1 MVHAAG
7 MKGEAKGLE
16 GSAVSNA
23 LRQGFRPRDPRIKV
37 LLPSRMR
44 VGASWVEACIHNVS
58 SRGLLV
64 ASDEAPKPGT
74 YVEIRRGRNVLIGRA
89 VWARGRMFGVRTQD
103 RVDLAAL
110 KADPAAAG
118 RRGDAADGP
127 IERRGE
133 DRFRRDAAMARTLER
148 NRALSHLM
156 QFGLIA
162 FGAVA
167 ACALVATAA
176 YSVLQAPLARI
187 QQAMAPDG
195 GTAD

>member
-1 MVHAAG
+1 M
-7 MKGEAKGLE
+7 E
-16 GSAVSNA
+16 GSAVFNA
-23 LRQGFRPRDPRIKV
+23 LRQGLRPRDPRIKV

-44 VGASWVEACIHNVS
+44 VGALWVEACIHNVS

-64 ASDEAPKPGT
+64 ASDEAPRPGT

-110 KADPAAAG
+110 KADPAAVG
-118 RRGDAADGP
+118 RRGDAGGPDGP

-133 DRFRRDAAMARTLER
+133 DRFQRDAATARALER

-167 ACALVATAA
+167 ACAFVATAA

-195 GTAD
+195 APD